1 VGRDYRLGVVLVL
14 ENQQRRVTMDLIN
27 WITQNWVE
35 ITAVIGG
42 LVTSASVI
50 VKLTPSTT
58 DDEIL
63 AKVISILNAL
73 ALNPKK

>member
-1 VGRDYRLGVVLVL
+1 MGRDYRLGVVLVL